1 MMACAREE
9 IIVSE
14 TSVQDTPIGMQAQ
27 KGRLRLKFKS
37 RFAGK
42 AEQAVYT
49 RAGTGDIRIVSMK
62 RLFPFAGKFEERTR
76 KAGLHLWYEVEF
88 DEQTPVTRA
97 LALLGDTT
105 EIEIAEPVY
114 IIRNTGGEGTVPV
127 RSAGERNSDGTAPF
141 NDPALTTVAYRIGDS
156 ATNAIAPISSDVALI
171 VGLLG
176 KYNTDKSK
184 TPGMGTV
191 FAGCMPYAIA
201 TMITELLILGVWW
214 AFNLPLGP
222 GVTMFIK

>member
-1 MMACAREE
+1 M
-9 IIVSE
+9 
-14 TSVQDTPIGMQAQ
+14 P
-27 KGRLRLKFKS
+27 
-37 RFAGK
+37 GK

-114 IIRNTGGEGTVPV
+114 IIRNTGRRGNG
-127 RSAGERNSDGTAPF
+127 S
-141 NDPALTTVAYRIGDS
+141 
-156 ATNAIAPISSDVALI
+156 
-171 VGLLG
+171 
-176 KYNTDKSK
+176 
-184 TPGMGTV
+184 
-191 FAGCMPYAIA
+191 C
-201 TMITELLILGVWW
+201 
-214 AFNLPLGP
+214 PLCRRAEFGWNC
-222 GVTMFIK
+222 TFQ

>member
-1 MMACAREE
+1 MIQFRTLFLSVFGLFMMACAREE

-141 NDPALTTVAYRIGDS
+141 NDPELSSYRILWQGR
-156 ATNAIAPISSDVALI
+156 ISIYLRPGKKIKGRGKLLWRSSTEVLI
-171 VGLLG
+171 
-176 KYNTDKSK
+176 T
-184 TPGMGTV
+184 GMR
-191 FAGCMPYAIA
+191 I
-201 TMITELLILGVWW
+201 
-214 AFNLPLGP
+214 
-222 GVTMFIK
+222 

>member
-141 NDPALTTVAYRIGDS
+141 NDPELSRQWHYSNTGEYRILWQGR
-156 ATNAIAPISSDVALI
+156 ISIYLRPGKKIKGRGKLLWRSSTEVLI
-171 VGLLG
+171 
-176 KYNTDKSK
+176 T
-184 TPGMGTV
+184 GMR
-191 FAGCMPYAIA
+191 I
-201 TMITELLILGVWW
+201 
-214 AFNLPLGP
+214 
-222 GVTMFIK
+222 

>member
-141 NDPALTTVAYRIGDS
+141 NDPELSKTVALFQYRRVTEFCGRGGYQFIC
-156 ATNAIAPISSDVALI
+156 
-171 VGLLG
+171 GLA
-176 KYNTDKSK
+176 KKSRVE
-184 TPGMGTV
+184 GSYCG
-191 FAGCMPYAIA
+191 GHRRRY
-201 TMITELLILGVWW
+201 
-214 AFNLPLGP
+214 
-222 GVTMFIK
+222 